1 MNDKHVRPRGIIALV
16 LGIVLSVG
24 FVSTNAIAKPA
35 PVTKITFKLDD
46 HHVPP
51 GAAVTS
57 DILVRTRSNHEWVP
71 FAGAPLSVRVDGTD
85 VLTVVTGVDGHATV
99 SYVAPEGGH
108 VMRVVFLGDDTHKR
122 ARRSQGFSVVAG
134 ATAVPAAPLLTATA
148 GLAVVNLSWT
158 VPFDGGSAI
167 TGYAIY
173 RGTTSGGETLLT
185 TVAPGTTY
193 ADAFRHERDHLLL
206 PRARDERRGRRRNV
220 ERGVRHTP
228 VIEVVRG
235 PKVRG
240 RSHGSQRLP
249 GSGTLVVPLPPVGG
263 RGARMRIVI
272 VDDHVLMRRGLA
284 HIVEHGIPGVDVVE
298 AGNASAALAA
308 MRQET
313 ADVALIDV
321 RLPDLDGLELLRAMK
336 REWPTVPVIMLSTH
350 ENAPYVK
357 RALSDGAAGYLL
369 KDATPE
375 DLHRAI
381 DAAISGDGDL
391 LSPRAIQTLFDDLV
405 SSSRSPAGSAGSSPL
420 AGYHLTHREHQIL
433 ALLAEGRSNRSIAT
447 NLFVSEET
455 VKAHVGSIFRKLGVA
470 NRTQAAT
477 MAVQLGVRDP
487 TGG

>member
-1 MNDKHVRPRGIIALV
+1 
-16 LGIVLSVG
+16 
-24 FVSTNAIAKPA
+24 
-35 PVTKITFKLDD
+35 
-46 HHVPP
+46 
-51 GAAVTS
+51 
-57 DILVRTRSNHEWVP
+57 
-71 FAGAPLSVRVDGTD
+71 
-85 VLTVVTGVDGHATV
+85 
-99 SYVAPEGGH
+99 
-108 VMRVVFLGDDTHKR
+108 
-122 ARRSQGFSVVAG
+122 
-134 ATAVPAAPLLTATA
+134 
-148 GLAVVNLSWT
+148 
-158 VPFDGGSAI
+158 
-167 TGYAIY
+167 
-173 RGTTSGGETLLT
+173 
-185 TVAPGTTY
+185 
-193 ADAFRHERDHLLL
+193 
-206 PRARDERRGRRRNV
+206 
-220 ERGVRHTP
+220 
-228 VIEVVRG
+228 
-235 PKVRG
+235 
-240 RSHGSQRLP
+240 
-249 GSGTLVVPLPPVGG
+249 
-263 RGARMRIVI
+263 MRIVI

-284 HIVEHGIPGVDVVE
+284 HIVEHRIPGVDVVE

-308 MRQET
+308 MRQER

-321 RLPDLDGLELLRAMK
+321 RLPDLDGLELLQAMK
-336 REWPTVPVIMLSTH
+336 REWPKVPVIMLSTH

-405 SSSRSPAGSAGSSPL
+405 SSSRSSAGSAGSSPL

-487 TGG
+487 TAG